1 MSLPY
6 YRENFDALA
15 ETCRERQAAVQTI
28 KSIGLRHW
36 MGRERTNSTWYEPL
50 RAQGDIDAATW
61 WVLGRPDAFVI
72 TAGDVELLPQ
82 VLDAAERFERPPA
95 DAEMAA
101 LVERAKLEPLFV

>member
-1 MSLPY
+1 
-6 YRENFDALA
+6 
-15 ETCRERQAAVQTI
+15 
-28 KSIGLRHW
+28 